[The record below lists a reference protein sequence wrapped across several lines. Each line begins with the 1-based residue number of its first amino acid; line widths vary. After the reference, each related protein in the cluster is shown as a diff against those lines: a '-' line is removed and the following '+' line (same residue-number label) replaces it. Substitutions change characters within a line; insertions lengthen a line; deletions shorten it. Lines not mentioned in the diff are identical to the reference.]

1 MDVNVLLNDHESF
14 HEYPP
19 ESKTIRFSA
28 HGASPDGLQ
37 ITSLS
42 CLGAFGYL
50 NDMLY
55 QSNIQYQSLSNTIT
69 ALPMKTPHQGLKDLK
84 NEYNGPFCHDDDL
97 LLLKATSKLV
107 LDCMQNTV
115 VLLRD
120 IKETQSDNQFQNRTY
135 VLNII
140 FSLKLDFLQ
149 PTQQFYRAKWW
160 VRAYL
165 PEKNRSFGVAP
176 HRKRCE
182 QCTFVRKSHV
192 H

>member
-19 ESKTIRFSA
+19 ESKTIRFSD
-28 HGASPDGLQ
+28 HDASPDGLP
-37 ITSLS
+37 IASLS

-84 NEYNGPFCHDDDL
+84 NEYNGPFCHDGDL

-135 VLNII
+135 EYHQKSPFHRCNSILKEFII
-140 FSLKLDFLQ
+140 RKLLS
-149 PTQQFYRAKWW
+149 PMAMLYTMRRVK
-160 VRAYL
+160 
-165 PEKNRSFGVAP
+165 
-176 HRKRCE
+176 C
-182 QCTFVRKSHV
+182 
-192 H
+192 